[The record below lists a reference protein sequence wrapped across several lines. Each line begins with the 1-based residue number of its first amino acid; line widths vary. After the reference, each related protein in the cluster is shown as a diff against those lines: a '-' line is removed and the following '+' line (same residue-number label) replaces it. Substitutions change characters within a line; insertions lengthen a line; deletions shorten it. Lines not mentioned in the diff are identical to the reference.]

1 MDHYLEIDLCFT
13 QIMWFY
19 CQIPTLNKKFYY
31 MGREGGGGLN
41 LKTQYIILY
50 MLLWYFLF
58 IIHTI
63 WILRYQYFDNDTSSS
78 SLIRSPIQKLDI

>member
-19 CQIPTLNKKFYY
+19 CQIQTLNKKFYY
-31 MGREGGGGLN
+31 MGRGGGELN